1 MPNCSKEK
9 NIFNKA
15 LPTKIVT
22 VEDTSAPKYVYRPAP
37 MTGVNAAPITA
48 VSVVN
53 NIKHVWYVT
62 VVVMASDS
70 SLCRFG
76 GTFSESD
83 YCKRAIK

>member
-22 VEDTSAPKYVYRPAP
+22 VEDTSAPKYVYRPPP

-53 NIKHVWYVT
+53 NIKHVWCVAI
-62 VVVMASDS
+62 VVMASDG
-70 SLCRFG
+70 SLRSFG
-76 GTFSESD
+76 GTFSKSNC
-83 YCKRAIK
+83 CKSAIK